1 MTPLSKDSAELLAIE
16 ALSWVVGN
24 DELLPVFLG
33 ATGATESDL
42 RHRSKDAEFLASVL
56 DFLLMDDA
64 WILAFCQ
71 SADYGTDFPIRA
83 RAALPGG
90 AQVNWT

>member
-1 MTPLSKDSAELLAIE
+1 MQFSADAAETLALR
-16 ALSWVVGN
+16 ALTWLVGN

-33 ATGATESDL
+33 ATGASEGDL
-42 RHRSKDAEFLASVL
+42 RARAGEQDFLASVL
-56 DFLLMDDA
+56 EFLMMDDA
-64 WILAFCQ
+64 WITEFCQ
-71 SADYGTDFPIRA
+71 SADYAMDFPMRA